1 MLINCLSLDLKVW
14 VSGAV
19 TRVLF
24 QCDASPRPG
33 DTRDNTYDDSGQGPG
48 PGGDSS
54 LITIDMPG

>member
-1 MLINCLSLDLKVW
+1 MLINFLSLDIKIW

-24 QCDASPRPG
+24 QCDASPRAG
-33 DTRDNTYDDSGQGPG
+33 DTRDNTYDDSGQGLG